1 MFNCITKANNMLIHD
16 LEEGMVRTREG
27 STISKSANRHDHL
40 VVEADPD
47 DRSFLYM
54 QDQHCYDDI

>member
-1 MFNCITKANNMLIHD
+1 MLIHD

>member
-1 MFNCITKANNMLIHD
+1 
-16 LEEGMVRTREG
+16 MVWTRGG
-27 STISKSANRHDHL
+27 STISKSVDRQDHL

-54 QDQHCYDDI
+54 QDQHCYDDIWRGDVRSLD